1 MIFLIVDENLAH
13 KIIKNSETLISYKI
27 NESKEKTI

>member
-1 MIFLIVDENLAH
+1 MIFLIVDENLAQ
-13 KIIKNSETLISYKI
+13 KIIKNSEISYKI